1 VPLFGTDGVRGIA
14 NRDLTPALAFDVGL
28 AAAAILPPG
37 ARVVVGRDTRRS
49 GAMLE
54 AAATAGLMAGGVDCI
69 LLGVAPTPAVAALVP
84 LLGAEAGLVISASHN
99 PPEYNGLKLLDAE
112 GRKWPPARERAVEEA
127 MAAPAGPG
135 RRLKP
140 TEAIGQA
147 EHRPEA
153 LEAYRQRLVTLFA
166 GRVGRLRV
174 VVDLGHGAAVSTAE
188 AVLSRL
194 GLAVT
199 VIHGDADGR
208 YINRRSGATHP
219 EVVAEA
225 VRELGADLGLAF
237 DGDADRLVACD
248 ENGRILDGDAIMY
261 ALATGLLHEDALPGR
276 RVVATVMSNL
286 GLERALGRLG
296 VTLERTPV
304 GDRFVA
310 ERMAE
315 IGAALGGEQSGHVI
329 LSRWAVTGD
338 GLLTALALL
347 AEAHRRGSPISALTE
362 GFERYPQVLRNIRVP
377 SGVEADRWREWPG
390 VVEAVAMAEAA
401 LGEAG
406 RVVVRPS
413 GTEPLLRVMLEGQD
427 TDAITMWADRLQ
439 AVFERALESATKRLG
454 VRPKAPEPPWGG

>member
-1 VPLFGTDGVRGIA
+1 MPLFGTDGVRGVA

-28 AAAAILPPG
+28 AAAELLRPG

-54 AAATAGLMAGGVDCI
+54 AAATAGLMAGGADCV

-84 LLGAEAGLVISASHN
+84 LLGAQAGLVISASHN
-99 PPEYNGLKLLDAE
+99 PPEYNGLKLLDDE
-112 GRKWPPARERAVEEA
+112 GRKWSPARERAVEA
-127 MAAPAGPG
+127 VVADRAGAAG
-135 RRLKP
+135 RLRP
-140 TEAIGQA
+140 SEAIGGA

-153 LEAYRQRLVTLFA
+153 LDAYRERLVALFA
-166 GRVGRLRV
+166 GRVDPLRV
-174 VVDLGHGAAVSTAE
+174 VIDLGHGAAVATAE
-188 AVLSRL
+188 PVLTRL
-194 GLAVT
+194 GLSVE
-199 VIHGDADGR
+199 VIHGDPDGR

-219 EVVAEA
+219 EVVAAA

-248 ENGRILDGDAIMY
+248 ETGRILDGDAIMY
-261 ALATGLLHEDALPGR
+261 ALATGLLRDGALPGR

-286 GLERALGRLG
+286 GLERALGRMG
-296 VTLERTPV
+296 VTLDRTPV

-315 IGAALGGEQSGHVI
+315 TGAALGGEQSGHVI
-329 LSRWAVTGD
+329 LARWAVTGD

-347 AEAHRRGSPISALTE
+347 AEAHRRGTRISALTE
-362 GFERYPQVLRNIRVP
+362 GFERYPQVLRNIRLP
-377 SGVEADRWREWPG
+377 GGVEAGRWREWPG
-390 VVEAVAMAEAA
+390 VSEALAAAEAA

-439 AVFERALESATKRLG
+439 AVFERALGSATKPLG
-454 VRPKAPEPPWGG
+454 ARPKAPEPPRGG